1 VDLTTVADDLVV
13 LHDGLTVHR
22 HADLTADTVYPFD
35 GREVRTLARPPG
47 ELLCRFA
54 TVNDVHFG
62 EIECGR
68 IDDDP
73 RGPVLRVA
81 EGEAPYPETMN
92 RGAAEEIGAA
102 AMDALIVKGDLTA
115 DGQPDEFAAFEE
127 CWTARFGTSLHVI
140 RGNHDAYLGQD
151 AYAGDGL
158 VDLPGVR
165 IVLLDTVIPTAT
177 TGRITASQLE
187 WLGDVAGEADRPV
200 IVLGH
205 HQNWL
210 PGGTRSADYFGI
222 NPDDSERLVA
232 LIAHQPQ
239 IVAYAAGHTHRNRVR
254 RLPATGAVP
263 YIEVACVKDFPGSW
277 AEYRV
282 FEGGILQVHHR
293 ISTPDALA
301 WSERCRELYRDFGVD
316 YVAYALARLED
327 RCFEIPLRQ

>member
-293 ISTPDALA
+293 ISTPEALA

>member
-1 VDLTTVADDLVV
+1 M
-13 LHDGLTVHR
+13 HR
-22 HADLTADTVYPFD
+22 YTELTADTVYPFD

-73 RGPVLRVA
+73 QGPVLRIA

-92 RGAAEEIGAA
+92 RGAAGEIEAA
-102 AMDALIVKGDLTA
+102 GMGTVVVKGDLTA
-115 DGQPDEFAAFEE
+115 DGQPAEFAAFET

-151 AYAGDGL
+151 ALRRRRPGRPARRAGRAPRHGHPDG
-158 VDLPGVR
+158 DH
-165 IVLLDTVIPTAT
+165 
-177 TGRITASQLE
+177 GRITASSSN
-187 WLGDVAGEADRPV
+187 GSAMSRVSRTDPV

-205 HQNWL
+205 HQSWL
-210 PGGTRSADYFGI
+210 PGGTRSADYSGI

-254 RLPATGAVP
+254 RLPTTGACLP
-263 YIEVACVKDFPGSW
+263 SRSA
-277 AEYRV
+277 A
-282 FEGGILQVHHR
+282 
-293 ISTPDALA
+293 
-301 WSERCRELYRDFGVD
+301 
-316 YVAYALARLED
+316 
-327 RCFEIPLRQ
+327 